1 MLDQPRIL
9 IIDDDPL
16 IRLLVST
23 TLQSIGLQTT
33 EARSGEEGLKS
44 FTSFGA
50 DAVLLDVIMPNGIDG
65 FVTCAKFRQLPDSQ
79 HIPVLMMTGLEDLES
94 INHAFEAGA
103 TDFITKPINIPLL
116 GHRVRYML
124 KASYTTKRLL
134 DSERRLH
141 RMAYFDSLTEL
152 PNRQFFREHLQIMT
166 ALAHRQKSK
175 MAVLFLDLDGFKRI
189 NDTLGHHVGDLV
201 LQETGDRLRKSL
213 RSNDV
218 LIRTGTTDDGIELA
232 RLGGDEFTVLLSAIA
247 RNEDAATVAER
258 IRACLAQSFTLGD
271 NELFTTTSIGI
282 AIYPEDGETA
292 EELLKNADLA
302 MYYSKRGGGNTY
314 QYFSTKMTEVAQR
327 RLTLENH
334 LRKAIERGELDL
346 HYQPQLDLATGTFC
360 GVEALLRW
368 DCQKLGR
375 ISPAEFIPLA
385 EDTGL
390 IIGIGEW
397 VLRKACHQAKNWR
410 DQDTPLSRMA
420 VNVSVMQL
428 LHKSFSSL
436 VVTILAETGLEPH
449 VLELELTESALIS
462 DEDNILAVLLFLK
475 QTGIQ
480 LAIDDFGTSYSSLSR
495 LKNFPIDCLKIDQSF
510 VCDIE
515 QDSANA
521 AIVAAVIAM
530 AEGMGMNIIAE
541 GVETEGQ
548 LAFLKEKRCT
558 EAQGYLF
565 CKPLP
570 SPQIEEFLIK
580 HPHNS
585 QWDFMQGKIPP
596 KST

>member
-79 HIPVLMMTGLEDLES
+79 HIPVLMMTGLDDLES
-94 INHAFEAGA
+94 INRAFQLL
-103 TDFITKPINIPLL
+103 TMTMSLNYTKPINIPLL

-232 RLGGDEFTVLLSAIA
+232 RLGGDEF
-247 RNEDAATVAER
+247 
-258 IRACLAQSFTLGD
+258 
-271 NELFTTTSIGI
+271 
-282 AIYPEDGETA
+282 
-292 EELLKNADLA
+292 
-302 MYYSKRGGGNTY
+302 
-314 QYFSTKMTEVAQR
+314 
-327 RLTLENH
+327 
-334 LRKAIERGELDL
+334 
-346 HYQPQLDLATGTFC
+346 
-360 GVEALLRW
+360 
-368 DCQKLGR
+368 
-375 ISPAEFIPLA
+375 
-385 EDTGL
+385 
-390 IIGIGEW
+390 
-397 VLRKACHQAKNWR
+397 
-410 DQDTPLSRMA
+410 
-420 VNVSVMQL
+420 
-428 LHKSFSSL
+428 
-436 VVTILAETGLEPH
+436 
-449 VLELELTESALIS
+449 
-462 DEDNILAVLLFLK
+462 NIL
-475 QTGIQ
+475 
-480 LAIDDFGTSYSSLSR
+480 LA
-495 LKNFPIDCLKIDQSF
+495 DC
-510 VCDIE
+510 
-515 QDSANA
+515 SASW
-521 AIVAAVIAM
+521 
-530 AEGMGMNIIAE
+530 
-541 GVETEGQ
+541 
-548 LAFLKEKRCT
+548 R
-558 EAQGYLF
+558 
-565 CKPLP
+565 
-570 SPQIEEFLIK
+570 
-580 HPHNS
+580 
-585 QWDFMQGKIPP
+585 
-596 KST
+596 